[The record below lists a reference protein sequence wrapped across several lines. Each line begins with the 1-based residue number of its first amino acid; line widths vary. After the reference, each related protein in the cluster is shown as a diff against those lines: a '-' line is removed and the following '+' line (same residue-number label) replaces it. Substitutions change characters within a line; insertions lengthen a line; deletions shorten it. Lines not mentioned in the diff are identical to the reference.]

1 MTYNNC
7 RRRAACS
14 SSDSTGNCNEQL
26 GLTAVTLAL
35 SRFEELI
42 SSAQDLGIPRYG
54 LPEVSVEASE
64 QELRDAMEHVAL
76 VISSYLSADI

>member
-1 MTYNNC
+1 M
-7 RRRAACS
+7 S
-14 SSDSTGNCNEQL
+14 
-26 GLTAVTLAL
+26 GLASPQ
-35 SRFEELI
+35 SRWRSRYEELI

>member
-1 MTYNNC
+1 MICINAGGEQ
-7 RRRAACS
+7 RAA
-14 SSDSTGNCNEQL
+14 
-26 GLTAVTLAL
+26 AVTALEAAMSGLASPQ
-35 SRFEELI
+35 SRWRSRYEELI

-54 LPEVSVEASE
+54 LPEVGAEASE